1 MSTGLTEY
9 IENTQAEIVTEL
21 STNDVVQDIGSRFV
35 LQYHVLKVLIDYGNG
50 FYRKMVLKKDVAM
63 RCAISPA

>member
-35 LQYHVLKVLIDYGNG
+35 LQYHVLKVLIDYENG
-50 FYRKMVLKKDVAM
+50 FYRKVV
-63 RCAISPA
+63 